1 YIILLGFYYTISDNL
16 TTKLQTS
23 SKIDKIY
30 QGLLPTKFNILTSE
44 ILLFTRNKR
53 AVAFLV
59 NGFLFCSVGILL
71 LVDEGVENPFFIFN
85 VSLFLTGSFLFS
97 LWQLLIAWDSS
108 YFSFI
113 VTNCSLEEY
122 ISSKEKF
129 MNMLIFINFSI
140 AITFLAIFNSSI
152 YLIDT
157 QSLNYKGISIERIIS
172 KILALMA
179 DNIFFLTKFYLSG
192 NINANLLII

>member
-1 YIILLGFYYTISDNL
+1 MLAYIILLCFYYTISDNP

-85 VSLFLTGSFLFS
+85 VSLFLTGSFLCS

-113 VTNCSLEEY
+113 
-122 ISSKEKF
+122 
-129 MNMLIFINFSI
+129 FIHL
-140 AITFLAIFNSSI
+140 FLYDILSSI
-152 YLIDT
+152 
-157 QSLNYKGISIERIIS
+157 
-172 KILALMA
+172 
-179 DNIFFLTKFYLSG
+179 
-192 NINANLLII
+192 